1 MDPGGL
7 VKWKHPASRKWT
19 AAVALLDELP
29 RMSVQGN
36 VVTEDLTRGFGAA
49 PGVMNSGGSR
59 LEGRTCSIAQVP
71 STWHSAI
78 NPPHNS
84 AYSTNCCDIPTNGP
98 NSRRTGCFILL
109 CTPQIKSC
117 RSTTL
122 FEIAETKNIVVLR
135 LYQTSST
142 RK

>member
-1 MDPGGL
+1 MYGKGPVTL
-7 VKWKHPASRKWT
+7 SRCLIHP
-19 AAVALLDELP
+19 VFP
-29 RMSVQGN
+29 V
-36 VVTEDLTRGFGAA
+36 FG
-49 PGVMNSGGSR
+49 VFM
-59 LEGRTCSIAQVP
+59 
-71 STWHSAI
+71 
-78 NPPHNS
+78 
-84 AYSTNCCDIPTNGP
+84 
-98 NSRRTGCFILL
+98 ILL